1 MKLLIS
7 ISLLFLFTNIMYAQQ
22 STFHL
27 AKELKDRRNAVT
39 GTIPFDASVK
49 AALEKE
55 IYKGINVTIDTLNKN
70 PFLTG
75 LFEPAPGSSGN
86 SFASKTIKS
95 IGGLDVTKFANA
107 IADIMIER
115 AKQEL
120 TIAFFNRFKKFATTD
135 NPEFQILFPKT
146 THNLSNL
153 LTYKYPQMLPA
164 LREGFFEDIKQI
176 TYHLDDV
183 LELPKYRHLLN
194 NFPEVRISIRALR
207 AIHDLEDGTSNA
219 AEIIKQFAEFTEWNE
234 QGSIAFKNLG
244 SAVQVAAIFSEGLR
258 FDDETRIWIP
268 AKEVKVMIRDEV
280 FTKIY
285 MGLIYQRI
293 KNKKIRIWLP
303 GDSAAISKDL
313 ADIIGEQKDNIILF
327 QNKISEFISLA
338 EKVGDIYSEVKA
350 KLSIAKASNED
361 VYAYI
366 NSSVEI
372 ADYALSILKIFDE
385 HLVTDN
391 YISIIKKA
399 NALYQNVYTEKYIN
413 AVSDALDILLQVY
426 EMTTN
431 NHQPPLR
438 PRFGVALD
446 IGPALERLINFIQ
459 EVKPYALFMANVVE
473 AADEAD
479 IKLALENAILPVGS
493 SSIKKYSRGNVSV
506 QSYLGAFWNISGKKD
521 DVQGTW
527 SDKFGVTA
535 PIGIS
540 WTPGFLSWQKKGSLS
555 LFGALFD
562 IGAIVDYK
570 LKKEQDP
577 TSNDPNKT
585 VLSKDY
591 KIELGQ
597 IFSPGIYLVYGSGL
611 DLPISLGFGG
621 QYGPGLSKIDSGSSP
636 ILANPSWRWNFFIG
650 VDLPFFTLS
659 NRSRHKQ

>member
-1 MKLLIS
+1 MKLVIS
-7 ISLLFLFTNIMYAQQ
+7 IGLLFLLTNVTYSQQ
-22 STFHL
+22 STFYL
-27 AKELKDRRNAVT
+27 AKELKERRSAVT

-49 AALEKE
+49 AVLEKE

-75 LFEPAPGSSGN
+75 LFESAPGASGN
-86 SFASKTIKS
+86 SFAAKAING

-120 TIAFFNRFKKFATTD
+120 TIAFFNRFKKFATND
-135 NPEFQILFPKT
+135 NPEFQILFPRT
-146 THNLSNL
+146 TNNLANL

-183 LELPKYRHLLN
+183 LELPKYRHLLI

-207 AIHDLEDGTSNA
+207 SIHDLEDGTSNA
-219 AEIIKQFAEFTEWNE
+219 ADIIRDFAEFPEWKE
-234 QGSIAFKNLG
+234 EGSIAFNNLG
-244 SAVQVAAIFSEGLR
+244 SSVQLAAIFSEGLR
-258 FDDETRIWIP
+258 FEDDSRIWIP
-268 AKEVKVMIRDEV
+268 AKEVKTMIKDEI
-280 FTKIY
+280 FTRIY

-293 KNKKIRIWLP
+293 KNKKIRIYAP
-303 GDSAAISKDL
+303 GDSSAGKDL

-327 QNKISEFISLA
+327 QNKISEFINLA
-338 EKVGDIYSEVKA
+338 EKVGDIYNEVKQ
-350 KLSIAKASNED
+350 KLTIAKVSNND

-385 HLVTDN
+385 NLVTDN
-391 YISIIKKA
+391 YMSVIKKA
-399 NALYQNVYTEKYIN
+399 NALYQNIYTEKYVN
-413 AVSDALDILLQVY
+413 AVNDALDILLQVY
-426 EMTTN
+426 DMTTK
-431 NHQPPLR
+431 NHQPLKR
-438 PRFGVALD
+438 PRFGIALD

-459 EVKPYALFMANVVE
+459 EVKPYAFFMANVVE

-479 IKLALENAILPVGS
+479 IRLALENAILPVGS
-493 SSIKKYSRGNVSV
+493 SSIKKYSGGNVSV
-506 QSYLGAFWNISGKKD
+506 QTYLGAFLNLSSNKNNAE
-521 DVQGTW
+521 GTW

-540 WTPGFLSWQKKGSLS
+540 WTPGFFSWQKAGSLS

-562 IGAIVDYK
+562 LGAIVDYK
-570 LKKEQDP
+570 LKKEPDV

-585 VLSKDY
+585 VISKDY

-611 DLPISLGFGG
+611 DLPLSLGVGG
-621 QYGPGLSKIDSGSSP
+621 QYGPGLSKIDTGSP
-636 ILANPSWRWNFFIG
+636 VLANPSWRWNIFLA
-650 VDLPFFTLS
+650 VDLPFFTLANKS
-659 NRSRHKQ
+659 KHKQ